1 MCQLKGEA
9 ANKKSQGK
17 SVLESLVDDGCSS
30 HTLLFN
36 LTTMY
41 ELCTEKAKT
50 LKLDLARRLAD
61 AEPSTRGWEKTNVD
75 FKL

>member
-1 MCQLKGEA
+1 MLIKTDRLL
-9 ANKKSQGK
+9 QGK
-17 SVLESLVDDGCSS
+17 DLLESLVDAGYSS

-41 ELCTEKAKT
+41 ELCTDRSKA
-50 LKLDLARRLAD
+50 LKLQLAQKVAD
-61 AEPSTRGWEKTNVD
+61 MEPTSKGWEKSNAD

>member
-1 MCQLKGEA
+1 M
-9 ANKKSQGK
+9 
-17 SVLESLVDDGCSS
+17 LEGLVDSGYTS

-41 ELCTEKAKT
+41 ELCTDKSRNLKAK
-50 LKLDLARRLAD
+50 LAEKVAGM
-61 AEPSTRGWEKTNVD
+61 EVTTKGWEKSNAD